1 MAGGAAKALA
11 APHAGEMRRV
21 IEQDVAEQLLA
32 REESPLVTD
41 QAGGIVDLGPGIG
54 AVRAGE
60 LARDHREG
68 FVLLP
73 ELVLEA
79 GWDMALDAGDVV
91 MRRLRPGFEIR
102 LHDMARAAEVGPA
115 GHLHGG
121 AGGHDSQGEHQPAR
135 EQEDLET
142 DPARHQATPVPERW
156 R

>member
-1 MAGGAAKALA
+1 MAERAPRGPGAGGLVLEVAQDACRSGDGDVAALHDLRMAGGAAKALA

-60 LARDHREG
+60 IARDHREG
-68 FVLLP
+68 FVLLS

-79 GWDMALDAGDVV
+79 GRDMALDAGDVV

-102 LHDMARAAEVGPA
+102 LHDMAR
-115 GHLHGG
+115 
-121 AGGHDSQGEHQPAR
+121 
-135 EQEDLET
+135 
-142 DPARHQATPVPERW
+142 
-156 R
+156 